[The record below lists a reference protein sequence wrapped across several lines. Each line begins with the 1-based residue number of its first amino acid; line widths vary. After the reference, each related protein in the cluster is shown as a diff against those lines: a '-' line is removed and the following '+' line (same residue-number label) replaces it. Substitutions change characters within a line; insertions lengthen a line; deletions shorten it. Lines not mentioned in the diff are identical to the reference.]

1 MPTPGNLVLSKML
14 DRLLAGVMSGPNMN
28 CRPARSR
35 QRVDLTHLA
44 RLGDKS
50 PVQVLHDL
58 LGAEE
63 SCKLVAKIKA
73 PKKSAEHPA
82 RPGIQQAPA
91 ESFEHVPE
99 SLPADSPESRHE
111 QSPMDPSESGAH
123 RSDYLFVD
131 EPNESKQTP
140 YAAQSAL
147 LAKLRVIADDA
158 KTYENDTGVA
168 ALNVGFPLLSVPPA
182 PAGPGQRP
190 GRRILAP
197 IAFVPVTLV
206 VKAGAKPSVEI
217 GCRGDG
223 ADRVRPNEALLAWIE
238 QQTGVAAPPE
248 AEAAV
253 DPWTEICGLVKHVAA
268 AMHLEVPSEFT
279 APSPSPGDP
288 GEGRGEGDLETPVVR
303 AEPNHPHPDPLAGG
317 RPIRSLL
324 PDDREREPEE
334 TSNKFDTHDLP
345 AKPVLR
351 DSEEP
356 GSAATTAHDPA
367 LRNTSETRLKE
378 LAEAPRPDD
387 DTAEPAIVTA
397 AVLGLFPTAHQGLIR
412 DTRALLDHPDTI
424 GDGPIRPFLTAGVD
438 FDAPVNPVDLST
450 PAPAMKP
457 KGAALLAAAAD
468 PCQAA
473 AVALARDSSALVVHG
488 PPGTG
493 KSQTITNIIA
503 DHLAR
508 GERVLLVCEKRTAL
522 DVVADRLDH
531 LGLRQLCGIVHDP
544 QRDQRDLYKSVKQQ
558 LDELADAKTDPEAG
572 KKLQKIEADIAAVH
586 GELSAYFSAVSGTV
600 DGISFH
606 DLVGTWL
613 AADGDQPVSAG
624 ESVAAVPV
632 AELAANRIGL
642 VDLFKRAESVGF
654 SRNPW
659 AKCAGISLADF
670 LTRPMAEWRTVL
682 ERIAAAAVA
691 ADVARAETIP
701 PFNARAS
708 VLDQAEARGQ
718 LADRLE
724 ANWPRVQRMES
735 TGVWS
740 AMATEKTPPVEPGPT
755 RNADVALVRS
765 TPIQPALATRLAM
778 PPNDAESEQTRAA
791 LTEYVRSAEKWT
803 AAFAFKAKSAA
814 TAALS
819 PYGLPLSVDGA
830 NRVLAFLD
838 GVGAR
843 KRLSVLRLNV
853 LGEPPP
859 STAWA
864 LASDPVLLDFNDALD
879 DWLDLIF
886 GALSAPATSSI
897 AVGVIERKL
906 SAADLLDGLRK
917 SMARAE
923 AISSLH
929 ELLVESK
936 LFGADWVANV
946 WGELLNGG
954 AVAETIA
961 SLVDRLEALEGV
973 LRVRAARAGLPA
985 ATGAVVDALL
995 TRVVSPEQAVGLM
1008 ERTSVETEI
1017 RRRLAANPMLV
1028 NVDDH
1033 RIASLFDQYRSLQ
1046 ERRRDA
1052 VRETIRHRWIGRQ
1065 QARLLNEQKSKRN
1078 SLATALSGRLI
1089 TRGQRATRLR
1099 EVIARG
1105 ANTPDGDPLFDL
1117 RPVWM
1122 ASPETAAQIFPLKA
1136 IFDVV
1141 VFDEAS
1147 QCRLEEALPVLTR
1160 GKRVVVAG
1168 DPHQLPPTR
1177 FFESAVVQSDDQ
1189 EPETD
1194 QELFEHQ
1201 QGQIEDLLAAALNLS
1216 IMQSHLDVHYRS
1228 RYADL
1233 IQFSNEHFYRK
1244 RLQPLP
1250 AHPSRRPAVSPVLM
1264 VRVAGVYQR
1273 RCNEA
1278 EAVKVV
1284 EIVRGLLDQADPPS
1298 IGIACL
1304 NLPQRDLIVEKLEE
1318 AAAEDAEFGKKLAAA
1333 RARRGTGSSDGLFVK
1348 NLENVQGDE
1357 RDDIIIST
1365 TYGPDP
1371 AGKFHR
1377 RFGPV
1382 GMAGGGRRLNVL
1394 VTRARCRVHLVTSI
1408 PTGEYASLP
1417 PVPDG
1422 SAPTGAWLLF
1432 AYLQYADRLTAEYAV
1447 PAVAAAPATGP
1458 ADGSALVKGLAARLQ
1473 KRLSVVAPWGSDG
1486 FGLDLAVTAVA
1497 PAGRPA
1503 VGILCDAP
1511 RSPGAVDVIEWDAFR
1526 TGVLTGAGWSVVRV
1540 WSPHFYRDP
1549 RGHVARLVEAA
1560 ERAEIRN

>member
-1 MPTPGNLVLSKML
+1 MGY
-14 DRLLAGVMSGPNMN
+14 
-28 CRPARSR
+28 PAADPPEHSLR
-35 QRVDLTHLA
+35 H
-44 RLGDKS
+44 
-50 PVQVLHDL
+50 
-58 LGAEE
+58 
-63 SCKLVAKIKA
+63 
-73 PKKSAEHPA
+73 SADDPPEP
-82 RPGIQQAPA
+82 APA
-91 ESFEHVPE
+91 
-99 SLPADSPESRHE
+99 
-111 QSPMDPSESGAH
+111 QSPATAGESITHPSEPK
-123 RSDYLFVD
+123 
-131 EPNESKQTP
+131 EPKETP

-147 LAKLRVIADDA
+147 LTKLRVIADDA
-158 KTYENDTGVA
+158 KIYENDTGVA
-168 ALNVGFPLLSVPPA
+168 ALNVGFPLLSVPPS
-182 PAGPGQRP
+182 PAGPGQRS

-248 AEAAV
+248 AEAGT
-253 DPWTEICGLVKHVAA
+253 DPWTEICGLVAHVAA
-268 AMHLEVPSEFT
+268 AMHLEIPAEFVLADVGAGSPRPGAPIDTVEANPSIAVESSATT
-279 APSPSPGDP
+279 APTDDS
-288 GEGRGEGDLETPVVR
+288 GRGEPAPTE
-303 AEPNHPHPDPLAGG
+303 
-317 RPIRSLL
+317 
-324 PDDREREPEE
+324 
-334 TSNKFDTHDLP
+334 KFNEHDLST
-345 AKPVLR
+345 KPVLR
-351 DSEEP
+351 YPDEP
-356 GSAATTAHDPA
+356 GSSAVVAPGPA
-367 LRNTSETRLKE
+367 PRSTSETGVQKPVLT

-438 FDAPVNPVDLST
+438 FDAPVNPVDLSMSV
-450 PAPAMKP
+450 PAVKP

-544 QRDQRDLYKSVKQQ
+544 QRDQRDLYKSVKEQ
-558 LDELADAKTDPEAG
+558 LDELADAKTDPEAE
-572 KKLQKIEADIAAVH
+572 KKLARIEADIAAIH

-606 DLVGTWL
+606 DRVGPWL
-613 AADGDQPVSAG
+613 AADGDQPVAAG
-624 ESVAAVPV
+624 AEVQAVPV
-632 AELAANRIGL
+632 AELAANRASL
-642 VDLFKRAESVGF
+642 VDLFRRAEAVGF

-659 AKCAGISLADF
+659 ARCAGIPLANF
-670 LTRPMAEWRTVL
+670 LTRPMAEWRTVMD
-682 ERIAAAAVA
+682 RIAAAAGSADA
-691 ADVARAETIP
+691 AVSPNVPA
-701 PFNARAS
+701 FNTRAS
-708 VLDQAEARGQ
+708 VQAQAEGRTQ

-724 ANWPRVQRMES
+724 SQWPRVQRMES
-735 TGVWS
+735 TGVW
-740 AMATEKTPPVEPGPT
+740 AGMNVDRTPPIEPDPSQS
-755 RNADVALVRS
+755 ADVELVRV
-765 TPIQPALATRLAM
+765 TPIEPAFAGRLVN
-778 PPNDAESEQTRAA
+778 PPSDAEAEQTRAV
-791 LTEYVRSAEKWT
+791 LTEYRRVAEKWT

-814 TAALS
+814 TAALQ
-819 PYGLPLSVDGA
+819 PYGLPLSVDA
-830 NRVLAFLD
+830 ADRVLAFLS
-838 GVGAR
+838 GAAARVRLTRWREKLLKEPRAEGTPEVSGSGAR
-843 KRLSVLRLNV
+843 PLSA
-853 LGEPPP
+853 GIP
-859 STAWA
+859 SVRGSLVSDSEL
-864 LASDPVLLDFNDALD
+864 LAFYDALH
-879 DWLDLIF
+879 DWLELVF
-886 GALSAPATSSI
+886 ESLAAPATSSVTI
-897 AVGVIERKL
+897 AIMGMKL
-906 SAADLLDGLRK
+906 SPDEFLDGLRK
-917 SMARAE
+917 SPARAD
-923 AISSLH
+923 AITALH
-929 ELLVESK
+929 ELIVDSK
-936 LFGADWVANV
+936 LFDAQWVARL
-946 WGELLNGG
+946 WADLLGG
-954 AVAETIA
+954 ASVTETVRA
-961 SLVDRLEALEGV
+961 LVERVDTLEGV
-973 LRVRAARAGLPA
+973 LRVRDGRAGLPTV
-985 ATGAVVDALL
+985 TGNVVDALL
-995 TRVVSPEQAVGLM
+995 ARVVGPEQAIGAI
-1008 ERTSVETEI
+1008 ERAAVEAEI
-1017 RRRLAANPMLV
+1017 RRRLSANPMLV
-1028 NVDDH
+1028 SVDDQ
-1033 RIASLFDQYRSLQ
+1033 RIAGLFDRFRELQ
-1046 ERRRDA
+1046 NQRRDA
-1052 VRETIRHRWIGRQ
+1052 VRDSIRHRWIARQ
-1065 QARLLNEQKSKRN
+1065 QTRLLNENKSKRN

-1089 TRGQRATRLR
+1089 TRGERATRLR

-1122 ASPETAAQIFPLKA
+1122 ASPETAAQIFPRSAL
-1136 IFDVV
+1136 FDVV

-1177 FFESAVVQSDDQ
+1177 FFESAVVQSDDE

-1216 IMQSHLDVHYRS
+1216 IMQSYLDVHYRS

-1273 RCNEA
+1273 RCNEV
-1278 EAVKVV
+1278 EAIKVV
-1284 EIVRGLLDQADPPS
+1284 EIVRGLLDQAEPPS

-1304 NLPQRDLIVEKLEE
+1304 NLPQRDLIVEKLDE

-1371 AGKFHR
+1371 SGKFHR

-1408 PTGEYASLP
+1408 PTSEYATLP

-1432 AYLQYADRLTAEYAV
+1432 AYLQYADRLTAEYSV
-1447 PAVAAAPATGP
+1447 PVAAADRQVGRVG
-1458 ADGSALVKGLAARLQ
+1458 GSVLVKGLAARLAKQ
-1473 KRLSVVAPWGSDG
+1473 SSVAGPWGSDG
-1486 FGLDLAVTAVA
+1486 FALDLAVTAAA
-1497 PAGRPA
+1497 PAGTPA
-1503 VGILCDAP
+1503 VGVLCDAT
-1511 RSPGAVDVIEWDAFR
+1511 RAPGSVDVIEWDAFR
-1526 TGVLTGAGWSVVRV
+1526 TGILADAGWSVVRI

-1549 RGHVARLVEAA
+1549 AGYIKRVVESASA
-1560 ERAEIRN
+1560 SDRQS

>member
-1 MPTPGNLVLSKML
+1 MPTPGTLVLSKML

-35 QRVDLTHLA
+35 QRVDLMHLA

-50 PVQVLHDL
+50 PVEVLHEL
-58 LGAEE
+58 LGEDE
-63 SCKLVAKIKA
+63 SSKLVAKIKP
-73 PKKSAEHPA
+73 PKKSAEHAGKPA
-82 RPGIQQAPA
+82 PEAAPGVAAESPVEPVAGHGAEHPA
-91 ESFEHVPE
+91 EH
-99 SLPADSPESRHE
+99 
-111 QSPMDPSESGAH
+111 SGH
-123 RSDYLFVD
+123 SVD
-131 EPNESKQTP
+131 VAAGESKETP

-147 LAKLRVIADDA
+147 MTKLRVIADDA
-158 KTYENDTGVA
+158 KIYENDTGVA

-197 IAFVPVTLV
+197 IAFIPVTIT

-248 AEAAV
+248 ADATV

-268 AMHLEVPSEFT
+268 AMHVEVPGEF
-279 APSPSPGDP
+279 SPSPGTP
-288 GEGRGEGDLETPVVR
+288 GEGRGEGDSEAGNATS
-303 AEPNHPHPDPLAGG
+303 EPKHPHP
-317 RPIRSLL
+317 L
-324 PDDREREPEE
+324 PEYRERGPESITE
-334 TSNKFDTHDLP
+334 KFDEHDLP
-345 AKPVLR
+345 T
-351 DSEEP
+351 EP
-356 GSAATTAHDPA
+356 GSERGTGAPPVVEDGDHGQGARATV
-367 LRNTSETRLKE
+367 E
-378 LAEAPRPDD
+378 LVEAPKPDA
-387 DTAEPAIVTA
+387 DTAEPAIITA
-397 AVLGLFPTAHQGLIR
+397 AVMGLFPTAHQGLIR
-412 DTRALLDHPDTI
+412 DTRSLLDEPQSI

-438 FDAPVNPVDLST
+438 FDAPANPVDLST
-450 PAPAMKP
+450 PAPAVKP

-544 QRDQRDLYKSVKQQ
+544 QRDQRDLYKSVKEQ
-558 LDELADAKTDPEAG
+558 LDELAEARTDPEAE
-572 KKLQKIEADIAAVH
+572 KKLAKIEADIAAVH
-586 GELSAYFSAVSGTV
+586 GELSAYFAAVSGTV
-600 DGISFH
+600 DGVSFH

-613 AADGDQPVSAG
+613 VNGGDQPVAAG
-624 ESVAAVPV
+624 EAVAAVPV
-632 AELAANRIGL
+632 AELAANRAGL
-642 VDLFKRAESVGF
+642 VDLFKRAESVGY

-659 AKCAGISLADF
+659 TKCAGISLAEF
-670 LTRPMAEWRTVL
+670 LTRPMAEWRTL
-682 ERIAAAAVA
+682 LDRLAAAATA
-691 ADVARAETIP
+691 ADAAISP
-701 PFNARAS
+701 NIAPFNTRAT
-708 VLDQAEARGQ
+708 VPGQAEARTQ

-724 ANWPRVQRMES
+724 SQWPRVQRMES

-740 AMATEKTPPVEPGPT
+740 AMNVERTPPIAPDPSQSEDVE
-755 RNADVALVRS
+755 LVRS
-765 TPIQPALATRLAM
+765 KPIEPGFAARLAT
-778 PPNDAESEQTRAA
+778 PPSDAEAEQTRAV
-791 LTEYVRSAEKWT
+791 LTEYKRAADKWT

-814 TAALS
+814 TAALQ

-830 NRVLAFLD
+830 SRVLAFLD
-838 GVGAR
+838 GVAARGRLTRLRADLLKEPRTEGTPAVSGSGAR
-843 KRLSVLRLNV
+843 PLTVGVPAVRGSLV
-853 LGEPPP
+853 
-859 STAWA
+859 
-864 LASDPVLLDFNDALD
+864 SDSELLTFYDALD
-879 DWLDLIF
+879 DWVDLIF
-886 GALSAPATSSI
+886 NALSVPAISSV
-897 AVGVIERKL
+897 AVAIMGKKL
-906 SAADLLDGLRK
+906 SPGEFMDGLKK
-917 SMARAE
+917 SVARAD

-929 ELLVESK
+929 DLIIESK
-936 LFGADWVANV
+936 LFDTVWVTKLWEQLLGGDAV
-946 WGELLNGG
+946 GE
-954 AVAETIA
+954 AVRA
-961 SLVDRLEALEGV
+961 LVDRLDTLEGV
-973 LRVRAARAGLPA
+973 LRVQAGRAGLPA

-995 TRVVSPEQAVGLM
+995 ARVISPEQAIGAM
-1008 ERTSVETEI
+1008 ERTAVEAEI

-1028 NVDDH
+1028 AVDDH

-1046 ERRRDA
+1046 DRRREA
-1052 VRETIRHRWIGRQ
+1052 VRETIRHRWIGRAQ
-1065 QARLLNEQKSKRN
+1065 TRLLNENKTKRN

-1089 TRGQRATRLR
+1089 TRGERATRLR

-1105 ANTPDGDPLFDL
+1105 ASTPGDDPLFDL

-1122 ASPETAAQIFPLKA
+1122 ASPETAAQIFPRTAL
-1136 IFDVV
+1136 FDVV

-1177 FFESAVVQSDDQ
+1177 FFESAVVQSDDA

-1216 IMQSHLDVHYRS
+1216 IMQSYLDVHYRS

-1250 AHPSRRPAVSPVLM
+1250 AHPSRRPAVSPVQM

-1273 RCNEA
+1273 RCNDA

-1284 EIVRGLLDQADPPS
+1284 EIVRELLDQAEPPS

-1304 NLPQRDLIVEKLEE
+1304 NLPQRDLIVEKLDE
-1318 AAAEDAEFGKKLAAA
+1318 AAGDDAEFGKKLAAA
-1333 RARRGTGSSDGLFVK
+1333 RVRRGTGSSDGLFVK

-1408 PTGEYASLP
+1408 PTAEYATLP

-1432 AYLQYADRLTAEYAV
+1432 AYLQYADRLTAGYAG
-1447 PAVAAAPATGP
+1447 GP
-1458 ADGSALVKGLAARLQ
+1458 TASGESARPVEGSPLVKGGGGPAAEGDVGGG
-1473 KRLSVVAPWGSDG
+1473 SVGRRRFWARSGGDG
-1486 FGLDLAVTAVA
+1486 GD
-1497 PAGRPA
+1497 PAGPA
-1503 VGILCDAP
+1503 GGGGFVRCP
-1511 RSPGAVDVIEWDAFR
+1511 AF
-1526 TGVLTGAGWSVVRV
+1526 TGGGGCR
-1540 WSPHFYRDP
+1540 
-1549 RGHVARLVEAA
+1549 
-1560 ERAEIRN
+1560 